1 MNDKRSDS
9 VPKPSHY
16 LTSWT
21 PTSSVLRSYENCR
34 SQRPVREVCVC
45 VFDVMPL
52 MLLHC
57 THQGVEHQRVIGVLL
72 RGLHHDVEQGVQS
85 VLQKLCVKQKQLQK
99 LHHSKKRDAIF
110 DFYLTLTISPPST
123 SISLCRFWSRSSGL
137 DLQFNRPSKSTEKRQ
152 RSSFIKVF
160 FKCTF
165 LNVSILA

>member
-1 MNDKRSDS
+1 MNDKRSDCVS
-9 VPKPSHY
+9 EVQKPSRY

-21 PTSSVLRSYENCR
+21 PTSSVLRSYENSR

-110 DFYLTLTISPPST
+110 DFYRRAHFDDLAS
-123 SISLCRFWSRSSGL
+123 L
-137 DLQFNRPSKSTEKRQ
+137 DLHQPLQILVQIFGVRPPVQQAE
-152 RSSFIKVF
+152 
-160 FKCTF
+160 
-165 LNVSILA
+165 